1 MDPAPTKMEVTETQ
15 RTEMKIGMMVLLNA
29 LMTRLQL
36 PWLGDGSCGREVG
49 KEGVVGP
56 AATCARA
63 CACEVELAESSG
75 RWAKGVLCRPPPR
88 RRSAAAGPVASR
100 PGRSADDWP
109 RETGGDESRLGP
121 ACLAAA
127 RRW

>member
-75 RWAKGVLCRPPPR
+75 RWAKGGGGGVMPPASEKALGR
-88 RRSAAAGPVASR
+88 RRAC
-100 PGRSADDWP
+100 
-109 RETGGDESRLGP
+109 RESSGS
-121 ACLAAA
+121 
-127 RRW
+127 